1 MGCIRNRLE
10 ILFMKKTVLAILGML
25 LFLHAAVPLR
35 AQAGYAASAALDEYL
50 VKGSLLINIPK
61 FVTFPASALSEKG
74 PFVIGVLG
82 NNPFSDVLED
92 LARKGRIQG
101 RTVTVRYPKK
111 VSDAGGC
118 HLLYIGVSEGK
129 RVAKIL
135 KALRGKSILT
145 VSDVRDFAGRGGM
158 VGLVSENNR
167 VQFEINPEAFRKGG
181 LKAGTQLTKLA
192 SRVIPEEGP

>member
-1 MGCIRNRLE
+1 
-10 ILFMKKTVLAILGML
+10 MKKIGLAILGTL
-25 LFLHAAVPLR
+25 LCLHAAVPLR

-61 FVTFPASALSEKG
+61 FVTFPASALPERG

-82 NNPFSDVLED
+82 KNPFSDVLED
-92 LARKGRIQG
+92 LARRGRIQG
-101 RTVTVRYPKK
+101 RPVTVRYHKN
-111 VSDAGGC
+111 VAEAGGS
-118 HLLYIGVSEGK
+118 HLLYIGVSEEK
-129 RVAKIL
+129 HIAKIL

-145 VSDVRDFAGRGGM
+145 VSDVRDFADRGGM

-167 VQFEINPEAFRKGG
+167 VLFEINPEAFRKGG

-192 SRVIPEEGP
+192 SRIIRDDGP